1 LAVLSYCIF
10 FSCLDN
16 L

>member
-1 LAVLSYCIF
+1 LAVLVIAF